1 MAFKSLS
8 DDRLLHVSAD
18 RPARD
23 LVGRSGMR
31 IEGDDSA
38 TIEKAKKLP
47 RPPQLDALTGLRF
60 FAAFFILVSH
70 AAAWTSPFSGSDALS
85 RYGGVPSLY
94 AMTLFF
100 VLSGFVIH
108 YNYGKLFQKMRFRWA
123 ATEFLG
129 ARFARL
135 YPLFLAFFI
144 VGLVVDGTA
153 NWFKED
159 TYSWIEMVIRFL
171 TLTQSWFY
179 STIFGDRMV
188 MSNAFGLAWSIST
201 EIFFYF
207 CYLGL
212 AFIVMSLRTSKQTL
226 ISAATLS
233 AITIILFIAA
243 NYFKDEIGQIA
254 ASHLSGYIAP
264 EQNDQQTFIRW
275 LFYYSPYA
283 RLPEFVLGCLMA
295 QLYLIRK
302 DRPVTA
308 FERRTAEIALWL
320 SFVVLALMGAFHVT
334 SFTNTAREY
343 FEFLAL
349 NFLTA
354 IPIATVI
361 LLRGQDTK
369 RGVPDTRCGS
379 ARCPR
384 RDQLLDLCR
393 PTWTLRI
400 FIREPVEYTTAWG
413 VDAIF
418 RIGFGILLTA
428 CLGKRDL
435 RIIEVPSR
443 RWLRSVTSRYFS
455 KRLYGDK
462 IKNRVPTSVPR
473 LPHLA
478 TAAVSLMLL
487 FRCVLH
493 LSVHNRPMKI

>member
-23 LVGRSGMR
+23 LVGHSGMR

-233 AITIILFIAA
+233 AITIILFVAA

-283 RLPEFVLGCLMA
+283 RLPEFVLGCLIA
-295 QLYLIRK
+295 QLYLVRK

-320 SFVVLALMGAFHVT
+320 SFVVLALMGAFHAT

-343 FEFLAL
+343 FEFLAQ

-361 LLRGQDTK
+361 YCVARI
-369 RGVPDTRCGS
+369 PS
-379 ARCPR
+379 AVSRTLAAAP
-384 RDQLLDLCR
+384 LVALGEISYSIYAVH
-393 PTWTLRI
+393 TWTLRI

-413 VDAIF
+413 VDAAF
-418 RIGFGILLTA
+418 RIGFGILLTLVLA
-428 CLGKRDL
+428 SATYRV
-435 RIIEVPSR
+435 IELPGR
-443 RWLRSVTSRYFS
+443 RWLRGVTSRLLQT
-455 KRLYGDK
+455 LYG
-462 IKNRVPTSVPR
+462 NRLENSSPTSKPSFPR
-473 LPHLA
+473 LGIASVFL
-478 TAAVSLMLL
+478 VLL
-487 FRCVLH
+487 VGACFIYQVTIGL
-493 LSVHNRPMKI
+493 

>member
-1 MAFKSLS
+1 MAFKSLPEN
-8 DDRLLHVSAD
+8 RLLHVSAD

-23 LVGRSGMR
+23 LVGHSGMR
-31 IEGDDSA
+31 IEGDGSA

-153 NWFKED
+153 NWFKGD

-226 ISAATLS
+226 ISSATLS
-233 AITIILFIAA
+233 ANNDHSLHCGQLFQRRDWT
-243 NYFKDEIGQIA
+243 NCC
-254 ASHLSGYIAP
+254 LSP
-264 EQNDQQTFIRW
+264 F
-275 LFYYSPYA
+275 
-283 RLPEFVLGCLMA
+283 RL
-295 QLYLIRK
+295 
-302 DRPVTA
+302 
-308 FERRTAEIALWL
+308 
-320 SFVVLALMGAFHVT
+320 H
-334 SFTNTAREY
+334 
-343 FEFLAL
+343 
-349 NFLTA
+349 
-354 IPIATVI
+354 
-361 LLRGQDTK
+361 
-369 RGVPDTRCGS
+369 
-379 ARCPR
+379 CPR
-384 RDQLLDLCR
+384 
-393 PTWTLRI
+393 T
-400 FIREPVEYTTAWG
+400 
-413 VDAIF
+413 
-418 RIGFGILLTA
+418 
-428 CLGKRDL
+428 K
-435 RIIEVPSR
+435 
-443 RWLRSVTSRYFS
+443 
-455 KRLYGDK
+455 
-462 IKNRVPTSVPR
+462 
-473 LPHLA
+473 
-478 TAAVSLMLL
+478 
-487 FRCVLH
+487 
-493 LSVHNRPMKI
+493 